1 MERGETAITV
11 TGQGFLNLPTLACRF
26 GLANGSHPAQ
36 FVSSEHI
43 QCTTPA
49 ESKPGKVRLE
59 VTLNG
64 ADFTAQEVYHT
75 FLPIATFYKL
85 DPSMGLVSGG
95 TPVSL
100 EGSGFDAIGR
110 EEGTR
115 VTCRWEMP
123 GLDPREVLVTRAAVL
138 SDSALTC
145 LSPPAD
151 RLGVAYLSVF
161 ANNANITDDGGEDEP
176 GAMTFEYRVHA
187 STTKLAPA
195 HGWPLGGTR
204 MNVTGD
210 GFVDDGGLTC
220 RFHASPAAAG
230 TSAVTGA
237 GVFDVPAKFVSA
249 TEVHCLSPALAS
261 IYPQDLGN
269 SSSGVGHALVEVS
282 NHGWSSSGR
291 LDANRGLS
299 FWYRPRP
306 EVSVYSHGSFECSA
320 PSVCCVPRLFKRA
333 VKEYPTVRAVLLSDL
348 ADNRWKHSASLE
360 RACLRRLKM

>member
-49 ESKPGKVRLE
+49 KSKPGKARLE

-64 ADFTAQEVYHT
+64 ADFTVQEVYHT
-75 FLPIATFYKL
+75 FLPMATFHKL
-85 DPSMGLVSGG
+85 DPRMGLVSGG

-100 EGSGFDAIGR
+100 QGSGLDAIGR

-123 GLDPREVLVTRAAVL
+123 GVDPREVLITRAAIL
-138 SDSALTC
+138 WDSELTC

-151 RLGVAYLSVF
+151 QPGIAYLSVF
-161 ANNANITDDGGEDEP
+161 VNHANITDDARDAS
-176 GAMTFEYRVHA
+176 GAMMFEYKAQA
-187 STTKLAPA
+187 STVKLAPA

-204 MNVTGD
+204 INVTGD
-210 GFVDDGGLTC
+210 RFVDDGGLTC
-220 RFHASPAAAG
+220 RFHPAPAGGACAVPGAASGAEG
-230 TSAVTGA
+230 AVGM
-237 GVFDVPAKFVSA
+237 VEVPAKFVSE
-249 TEVHCLSPALAS
+249 TEAHCLSPALAS
-261 IYPQDLGN
+261 IYPQDSMN

-282 NHGWSSSGR
+282 NHGWSPSGA
-291 LDANRGLS
+291 LDVSRGLS

-306 EVSVYSHGSFECSA
+306 KASV
-320 PSVCCVPRLFKRA
+320 
-333 VKEYPTVRAVLLSDL
+333 TVARFV
-348 ADNRWKHSASLE
+348 RVYFWY
-360 RACLRRLKM
+360 